1 MFSNFKDTFIRK
13 PQFRSEPPQAVL
25 DTISRKL
32 PEGFRYVHDHD
43 GFCRIHSDEFSIGS
57 AHVRLSEKA
66 KPLFPDGKYTER
78 DIMDYCYNAQEII
91 EFVPDEDGC
100 FTVNGQKIPL
110 SDFVTAPL
118 KGKMMVDGKLYLQP
132 PAFPEPFSITLSGD
146 NRSIDVVVQR
156 QAINSRTAIK
166 FESVGDS
173 PLHVL
178 YVIEQISDK
187 IDFNITLSLRA
198 VKSAKDTLMAKLIYN
213 DILSGKG
220 YIAGSPLYLKENFND
235 KLVPVETIEFWRK
248 VVALEEFFSVET
260 DAKTE
265 LTIDG
270 LKNIDALYRCFI
282 EKKSFKEY
290 RNFTSLKGQGKF
302 REEAVG
308 HAAQYAGKE
317 ILFEFTQEDTVPF
330 LGATIDC
337 YALLAIF
344 GAAIG
349 EITTPQNE
357 ETGDFLI
364 LLKPVPE
371 KRMFISVR
379 YFASLEELDAFRSDG
394 HHTTAMRDATE
405 LTEP

>member
-43 GFCRIHSDEFSIGS
+43 GFCRIHSDEFSIS
-57 AHVRLSEKA
+57 PTHVRLPLKA
-66 KPLFPDGKYTER
+66 ESLFSDGKYTER
-78 DIMDYCYNAQEII
+78 DIMDYCYNAQETI
-91 EFVPDEDGC
+91 EFVPDEHGC

-110 SDFVTAPL
+110 TDFVKAPL

-132 PAFPEPFSITLSGD
+132 PPFPEPFSITLSGD
-146 NRSIDVVVQR
+146 NKSIDVVVQR

-166 FESVGDS
+166 FESVDDS
-173 PLHVL
+173 PLRL
-178 YVIEQISDK
+178 SYVIEQISDK
-187 IDFNITLSLRA
+187 TDFNITVSLQP
-198 VKSAKDTLMAKLIYN
+198 VKSAKDTLLAKLIYN
-213 DILSGKG
+213 DILSGRG
-220 YIAGSPLYLKENFND
+220 CIAGSPLYLKEDFKD
-235 KLVPVETIEFWRK
+235 KLVPVETIEFWQK
-248 VVALEEFFSVET
+248 VVSLEGCFSVET
-260 DAKTE
+260 DATTE
-265 LTIDG
+265 LTIDRI
-270 LKNIDALYRCFI
+270 KNVDALYRCFV
-282 EKKSFKEY
+282 ERTPFKEY
-290 RNFTSLKGQGKF
+290 RSFTSLKGQGKF

-308 HAAQYAGKE
+308 HAARCAGKE
-317 ILFEFTQEDTVPF
+317 ILFEFTQEDTVQF
-330 LGATIDC
+330 LDVDIEC

-371 KRMFISVR
+371 KRMFMSVQ
-379 YFASLEELDAFRSDG
+379 YFASLEELDTFRSDG
-394 HHTTAMRDATE
+394 RHTTTMRDATE
-405 LTEP
+405 LVQS

>member
-13 PQFRSEPPQAVL
+13 PQFRSEPPKAVL

-32 PEGFRYVHDHD
+32 PEGFHYVHDHD
-43 GFCRIHSDEFSIGS
+43 GFCRIHSDEFSISS
-57 AHVRLSEKA
+57 AHVRLPEKA
-66 KPLFPDGKYTER
+66 KPLFPDGKYTEQ

-91 EFVPDEDGC
+91 ELVPDEDGC
-100 FTVNGQKIPL
+100 FTVNGRKIPL
-110 SDFVTAPL
+110 TDFVTAPL
-118 KGKMMVDGKLYLQP
+118 TGKMMVNGKLYLKP
-132 PAFPEPFSITLSGD
+132 PAFPEPFNITLSGD
-146 NRSIDVVVQR
+146 NRSIDIVVQR
-156 QAINSRTAIK
+156 RAINSRTAIR

-173 PLHVL
+173 PLHVS
-178 YVIEQISDK
+178 YVIEQISDR
-187 IDFNITLSLRA
+187 IDFDITLSLRA
-198 VKSAKDTLMAKLIYN
+198 VKSAKDSLMAKLIYN
-213 DILSGKG
+213 DILSGRG

-235 KLVPVETIEFWRK
+235 KLVPVETIEFWKK

-260 DAKTE
+260 DARTE

-270 LKNIDALYRCFI
+270 IKNIDALYRCFI

-308 HAAQYAGKE
+308 HATQCAGKE

-330 LGATIDC
+330 LGTTIDC

-344 GAAIG
+344 GAALG

-371 KRMFISVR
+371 KRMYLSVR

-394 HHTTAMRDATE
+394 HHTTAMQDATE